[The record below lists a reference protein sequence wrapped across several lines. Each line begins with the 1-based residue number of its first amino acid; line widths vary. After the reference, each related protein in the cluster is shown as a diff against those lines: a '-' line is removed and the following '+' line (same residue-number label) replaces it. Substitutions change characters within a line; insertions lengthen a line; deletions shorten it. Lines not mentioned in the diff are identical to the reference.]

1 MPKRDSVST
10 PAPNAREATLAALVD
25 QIFPPS
31 NWGPGARQLGLAEL
45 VWELA
50 GSPAGRG
57 QDSYRQPPF
66 ADADVPGLGWQWRAS
81 PLEGLEHG
89 LDVVGTWSLGTH
101 GAAFADLPSA
111 EQSAAVTALDDGSFP
126 GFDLVSAA
134 SFFDLLYGYVFDA
147 LFVVPASGGY
157 SLDAVWDRLGVRA
170 HPAADGESGSRGT
183 PG

>member
-1 MPKRDSVST
+1 MGDGAST
-10 PAPNAREATLAALVD
+10 AAPDAREATLAALVE

-31 NWGPGARQLGLAEL
+31 DWGPDARQLDLAEL

-66 ADADVPGLGWQWRAS
+66 ADADVPGLGWQWRAT
-81 PLEGLEHG
+81 PLEALEYG
-89 LDVVGTWSLGTH
+89 LDVVRTWSLGTH

-111 EQSAAVTALDDGSFP
+111 EQGTAVAALDDGSFP
-126 GFDLVSAA
+126 GFDRVSAA
-134 SFFDLLYGYVFDA
+134 SFFELLYGYVFEA
-147 LFVVPASGGY
+147 LFVVPTSGGY

-170 HPAADGESGSRGT
+170 HPAADGESRS
-183 PG
+183 

>member
-1 MPKRDSVST
+1 MRDSVPT
-10 PAPNAREATLAALVD
+10 AAPDAREATLAALVE

-31 NWGPGARQLGLAEL
+31 DWGPGARQLDLAEM

-66 ADADVPGLGWQWRAS
+66 ADADVPGLGWQWLAT
-81 PLEGLEHG
+81 PLEALEYG
-89 LDVVGTWSLGTH
+89 LDAVRTWSLGTH
-101 GAAFADLPSA
+101 GAAFADLRSA
-111 EQSAAVTALDDGSFP
+111 EQATAVAALDDGSFP

-134 SFFDLLYGYVFDA
+134 SFFDLLYGYVFEA
-147 LFVVPASGGY
+147 LFVVPTSGGY

-170 HPAADGESGSRGT
+170 HPAADGESRS
-183 PG
+183 